1 MPIAKIQGPD
11 GRVFTIEVPEGATQ
25 EQILGFVQSQQS
37 NEVQDVRNDTSGI
50 GGGVDSIIPSNS
62 ERVEQKET
70 SIGEDIIG
78 GLEVAGTVL
87 SGAIAEPLAGI
98 SGLVH
103 SAIGGQQAGVD
114 AIKSV
119 KDAFSFQ
126 PSTEAGKSQ
135 LQSVG
140 EFLQPVGEALSDTE
154 KFLGESVLELTGSPE
169 LAAIAHTLPTAA
181 LEALGLKGLRSTRG
195 ATGTKLSSNVHK
207 AIQQASPEFTQIK
220 QLKTDA
226 YKELDDLGVKIRSQ
240 VYDKF
245 ADNIASKLKKEG
257 INRKLTPKSF
267 EVLQEINSLKG
278 ETKTLTELDTLRKQ
292 AGIAARDLDKS
303 DARLG
308 NIIIREID
316 KGLDSLSTQIGG
328 KFKNARGLAQRAF
341 KAQDM
346 QDLIETA
353 SLQASGF
360 ENGLRIQAR
369 QLLKNKK
376 RIKGYTPD
384 ERAALKDL
392 VEGDFASNTAKKLSR
407 LGFNKGATTNHL
419 AASSSS
425 VGGGVLGSFLG
436 GPIGALVGSITPAIV
451 GRKASNVV
459 ERMTLDKVKF
469 VDDLARAGK
478 NAKAVTRT
486 YLKHTPTKD
495 RSVDD
500 LTALLL
506 HNDLDLSSIRSLPKS
521 KTPTNKLVADAKFFA
536 EEIKRKAKRGA
547 SAGLIAAPKNPD
559 EDIKLDFTISGGVK
573 P

>member
-1 MPIAKIQGPD
+1 MPFDISTAKPEQASTGFDIS
-11 GRVFTIEVPEGATQ
+11 TAKPEGT
-25 EQILGFVQSQQS
+25 E
-37 NEVQDVRNDTSGI
+37 DVGNDIDRI
-50 GGGVDSIIPSNS
+50 GSGVDSVSPSNS
-62 ERVEQKET
+62 ERVEPET
-70 SIGEDIIG
+70 TIGEDIFG
-78 GLEVAGTVL
+78 GLEVAGAVL
-87 SGAIAEPLAGI
+87 SSAIAEPLAGI

-103 SAIGGQQAGVD
+103 SAIGGQQSGVD

-119 KDAFSFQ
+119 KDAFTFQ

-140 EFLQPVGEALSDTE
+140 EALQPIGEAISGTE

-169 LAAIAHTLPTAA
+169 LAAIAHTLPTAV
-181 LEALGLKGLRSTRG
+181 LESLGLKGLRSTKG
-195 ATGTKLSSNVHK
+195 ATGAKLSSDVHK
-207 AIQQASPEFTQIK
+207 AIQQASPEFNQIK
-220 QLKTDA
+220 KLKTDA
-226 YKELDDLGVKIRSQ
+226 YKELDTLGVKVRPQ

-257 INRKLTPKSF
+257 VNRKLTPKSF

-278 ETKTLTELDTLRKQ
+278 EAKTLTELDTLRKQ
-292 AGIAARDLDKS
+292 AGIAARDIDKS

-346 QDLIETA
+346 EDLIEAA

-360 ENGLRIQAR
+360 ENGLRVKAR
-369 QLLKNKK
+369 QLLNNEK
-376 RIKGYTPD
+376 RMKGYTPD

-392 VEGDFASNTAKKLSR
+392 VKGDFASNTAKKLSR
-407 LGFNKGATTNHL
+407 LGFNKGVATNQL

-436 GPIGALVGSITPAIV
+436 GPLGALVGSITPAIV
-451 GRKASNVV
+451 GGKAANVV
-459 ERMTLDKVKF
+459 ERMTLNKVKF

-506 HNDLDLSSIRSLPKS
+506 HNNLDLDSIKSLPKS

-536 EEIKRKAKRGA
+536 EEIKRRAKKGA
-547 SAGLIAAPKNPD
+547 SAALIVAPKNT
-559 EDIKLDFTISGGVK
+559 EDKPKLDFTISGGNK